1 MLLFRQPHPLYYWIL
16 DAKGVMGMKVAV
28 TGATGFV
35 GSRLV
40 ETLHSLGHTVVV
52 LARSAVKAEKLF
64 PAGVYPQVTVV
75 EDVSAWAVSLAGCD
89 GVVNLAGEPIAEKRW
104 TPEQKQRLVDSR
116 IETTKALVTA
126 IAQAT
131 PPPKVLVNASAI
143 GFYGTSETATFDETS
158 PAGDDFL
165 AQLCQAWEAAAMEV
179 KSGGTRVVILRSG
192 IVLGL
197 GGALGKMLP
206 AFRLFAG
213 GPIGSG
219 NQWFSWI
226 HRDDLV
232 SLIIKALNDGS
243 MQGVYNATA
252 PNPVRMGEMCQVL
265 GGVMGRPSWLPV
277 PDFALEAMLGDG
289 AKVVLEGQQV
299 LPKNTL
305 ASGFEYEYTTVKPAL
320 AQILTTG

>member
-1 MLLFRQPHPLYYWIL
+1 
-16 DAKGVMGMKVAV
+16 MGMKVAV

-52 LARSAVKAEKLF
+52 LARSAAKAEKLF
-64 PAGVYPQVTVV
+64 PMGVYPQVTVI
-75 EDVSAWAVSLAGCD
+75 EDMSTWAVALTGCD

-104 TPEQKQRLVDSR
+104 TPEQKQRLIDSR
-116 IETTKALVTA
+116 IETTKALVIA
-126 IAQAT
+126 IDQAN
-131 PPPKVLVNASAI
+131 PRPQILVNASAI

-158 PAGDDFL
+158 AAGDDFL

-179 KSGGTRVVILRSG
+179 KSSGTRLVILRSG

-232 SLIIKALNDGS
+232 SLIIKALNDGA

-305 ASGFEYEYTTVKPAL
+305 ASGFQYEYSTVKPAL